1 MSVRAPRE
9 APDSFNGMEDA
20 ELARM
25 VAAGDEAAF
34 EALFDRHHRG
44 LLSLCRHM
52 LGSREEAEDA
62 LQHTFAAAYQQ
73 LEGGDVPTRL
83 RPWLYAVARNRCIS
97 LIRARREVPSEEVP
111 VSGSGLSDEV
121 EQRADLRE
129 LVSDIGRLPD
139 DQRAALVLSELQ
151 DLRHEEVAEAIGCRQ
166 EKVRALVYQARSS
179 LAGWRAA
186 RETPC
191 REVREHLATASGG
204 ALRRASIQ
212 RHLKVCE
219 DCTTF
224 RDAVTSQR
232 RRVAL
237 VLPVLATPLLKERVL
252 EAAHAAAEGAAA
264 AAAGGGAAAGGAAA
278 AEGAG
283 AGGAAAGGGALRRG
297 RSGGGGGRGGRSSG
311 RGRSGCRGRC
321 GRWRCSRRDR
331 RRGGGAGAAGAAA
344 TGGALAGAGKIAAV
358 VAVVAGGAG
367 LGTFGLRGGDGSEGQ
382 RQAEPPDQAQ
392 VAADKRAERQRAERR
407 RAAAG
412 RQAQRRR
419 AERRRTTAA
428 RRAAAG
434 QSEQLAAGGQ
444 PASASGAQPAQP
456 APAQPA
462 PAQPAPA
469 PPQQQAP
476 PVQQQPQPQ
485 VQSEQPAAP
494 EPQLPEADG
503 QIEAVPAEPQ
513 TP

>member
-1 MSVRAPRE
+1 MPVRALRE
-9 APDSFNGMEDA
+9 APDSLHGMEDA

-25 VAAGDEAAF
+25 VAAGDGAAF

-44 LLSLCRHM
+44 VLSLCRHM

-73 LEGGDVPTRL
+73 LTGRDVPTRL

-151 DLRHEEVAEAIGCRQ
+151 DLQHEEVAEAIGCRQ

-283 AGGAAAGGGALRRG
+283 AGGAAAGGGAAAAEAG
-297 RSGGGGGRGGRSSG
+297 AGAAAGVAGGGAAGGA
-311 RGRSGCRGRC
+311 
-321 GRWRCSRRDR
+321 
-331 RRGGGAGAAGAAA
+331 AGAAGAAA
-344 TGGALAGAGKIAAV
+344 TGGALAGAGKVAAV

-382 RQAEPPDQAQ
+382 RQAQPPDQAQ
-392 VAADKRAERQRAERR
+392 VAADKRAERR
-407 RAAAG
+407 RAARLRAAAD

-434 QSEQLAAGGQ
+434 QSEQLAAGSQ

-456 APAQPA
+456 APPEPA

-469 PPQQQAP
+469 PPQQPAQ

-485 VQSEQPAAP
+485 LQSEQPAAP